1 MVRLATDDHEADLE
15 LFADHVLPV
24 LREEHP

>member
-1 MVRLATDDHEADLE
+1 VVRLATDDHEADPE
-15 LFADHVLPV
+15 PFADHVLPV